1 MTPINVLLISL
12 ALLMVQSA
20 TAQESAL
27 ERLQSYIEVDTV
39 NPPGNES
46 RGVHY
51 LAGILDAAGIDYE
64 TAESAPGRGNIWARL
79 EGGDEPALILLHH
92 IDVVPASREF
102 WATDPLKAEI
112 RDGKLYGRGT
122 LDTKGLGIAHLEA
135 FLALHISGA
144 KLKRDVIFM
153 ATADEEAGGK
163 YGAGWIVDNRP
174 EAFAGAGF
182 LLNEGG
188 MGKMAQGYISFGI
201 EVAQKRPYW
210 LRLTASGVPGHGSR
224 PLPESATSRLIAA
237 LARLQAAP
245 FEPRIVAPVRSMFQA
260 MSPHAEPE
268 WQDALLNIDET
279 IKDPQLLAKMQ
290 ATLPGLH
297 SLTRNTCSLTM
308 LSGSQKINI
317 VPPTAIAEL
326 DCRILP
332 DQDAPE
338 FLEQITRIV
347 NDEHI
352 AIEKILLFGAAIS
365 SSDTRLFRDIEEVTA
380 RYHPQ
385 AGILPSVVG
394 GFTDSHF
401 FRDLGITSYGYA
413 PFVLEPETAA
423 TFHGNNEHIPI
434 DTFEQGV
441 QMMIEIVSKFA
452 GT

>member
-1 MTPINVLLISL
+1 
-12 ALLMVQSA
+12 
-20 TAQESAL
+20 
-27 ERLQSYIEVDTV
+27 
-39 NPPGNES
+39 
-46 RGVHY
+46 
-51 LAGILDAAGIDYE
+51 
-64 TAESAPGRGNIWARL
+64 
-79 EGGDEPALILLHH
+79 
-92 IDVVPASREF
+92 
-102 WATDPLKAEI
+102 
-112 RDGKLYGRGT
+112 
-122 LDTKGLGIAHLEA
+122 
-135 FLALHISGA
+135 
-144 KLKRDVIFM
+144 
-153 ATADEEAGGK
+153 
-163 YGAGWIVDNRP
+163 
-174 EAFAGAGF
+174 
-182 LLNEGG
+182 
-188 MGKMAQGYISFGI
+188 
-201 EVAQKRPYW
+201 
-210 LRLTASGVPGHGSR
+210 
-224 PLPESATSRLIAA
+224 
-237 LARLQAAP
+237 
-245 FEPRIVAPVRSMFQA
+245 
-260 MSPHAEPE
+260 
-268 WQDALLNIDET
+268 
-279 IKDPQLLAKMQ
+279 
-290 ATLPGLH
+290 
-297 SLTRNTCSLTM
+297 
-308 LSGSQKINI
+308 

-413 PFVLEPETAA
+413 PFVLEPATAA